1 MEQSKKQEMQ
11 QFLGPQNLAAL
22 RVYVDLLG
30 RCGVKDQR
38 FYVVRIT
45 PEMFV

>member
-1 MEQSKKQEMQ
+1 MEQSKKSELQA
-11 QFLGPQNLAAL
+11 FLGPQNLAAL
-22 RVYVDLLG
+22 RVYTNLLS
-30 RCGVKDQR
+30 RCGVKDAR